1 MSADARLDPSLVAF
15 GAELEGL
22 GYVVVNHG
30 DHLCV
35 RLPQFASVRL
45 RVRDGSLLCAAQFG
59 PLRRERSTAVTLG
72 GATVLVAGLLATAGV
87 GALALGAAFG
97 GVMLAARDVGRY
109 VSTEGCITRLQML
122 WSLQPRVRASA
133 HQALG
138 DSPPGGFPRGGAAA
152 GRIR

>member
-45 RVRDGSLLCAAQFG
+45 RVRDGSLHCAAQFG
-59 PLRRERSTAVTLG
+59 PLRRERSTALTLG
-72 GATVLVAGLLATAGV
+72 GATALVAGLLATAGV
-87 GALALGAAFG
+87 GAVALGAAFA

-122 WSLQPRVRASA
+122 WSLQARGRALA
-133 HQALG
+133 HRELA
-138 DSPPGGFPRGGAAA
+138 DSPAGGLPRGGASP
-152 GRIR
+152 GRLR